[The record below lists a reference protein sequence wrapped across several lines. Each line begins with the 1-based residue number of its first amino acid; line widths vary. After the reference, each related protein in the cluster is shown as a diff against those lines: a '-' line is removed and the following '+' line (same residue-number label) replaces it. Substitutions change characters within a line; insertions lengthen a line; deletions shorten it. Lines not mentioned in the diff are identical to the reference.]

1 MPLCGALCAAQVGL
15 GGWGFAM
22 DPAPDA
28 TDSSES
34 IHAHVDVG
42 VDDDDDDDD
51 DDEACRSVY
60 ALAGVS
66 RP

>member
-1 MPLCGALCAAQVGL
+1 MPLCDALCAAQVGL

-34 IHAHVDVG
+34 IHAHVDVD
-42 VDDDDDDDD
+42 VDDGDG
-51 DDEACRSVY
+51 ACRSVY

>member
-1 MPLCGALCAAQVGL
+1 MPLCDALCAAQVGL

-42 VDDDDDDDD
+42 VDDDD
-51 DDEACRSVY
+51 EACRSVY